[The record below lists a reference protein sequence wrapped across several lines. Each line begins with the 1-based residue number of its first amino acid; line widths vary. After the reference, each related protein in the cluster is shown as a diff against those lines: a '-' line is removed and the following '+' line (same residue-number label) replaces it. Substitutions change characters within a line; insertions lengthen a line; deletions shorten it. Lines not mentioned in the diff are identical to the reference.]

1 MLCMALL
8 PSFLISYGIT
18 GLIRDE
24 LKSNIDSQLIYS
36 SGSISSNI
44 NSKIKKTLE
53 FLDLL
58 NKIIENRNLA
68 PDQKIAFMVSS
79 VEKVDNI
86 LSLSLIVKEGDK
98 FSEAVLTEKDAVR
111 GEDHNDLQINNEKID
126 LSKLPFKDEH
136 LPYLS
141 TPQYNRHLKAWI
153 STVVTKANMPNFPT
167 SYLVA
172 QIDLTDLSRDID
184 NHLLSRIGILFV
196 ADSTG
201 AKFLSSKFIVDLPD
215 RIMADAKILLKS
227 SDKIKLTNNYSDPKF
242 GNYVACFSYP
252 TAVDWVVVSVIRE
265 NSAYASVHD
274 AFIFFSVF
282 LVLSAF
288 VSIIAV
294 ILFSR
299 HLSKPIIKM
308 AEASKTIAGG
318 HFNVDIDYTANDSI
332 GTLSKSL
339 SKMSGQL
346 KEYFDEVHR
355 QKMEL
360 EEYSRNLEKKVE
372 ERTNDLSES
381 NKELKKAYRRV
392 LELNEEKN
400 EFMGIAAHDLKNP
413 LVAVS
418 SFADILKDDKDLTEE
433 QRTDFLDEIMK
444 ASSRMFFIIKNLLDV
459 NAIEQGKLNTKMERI
474 SVRAILDEILPQY
487 TMAAAQKNINI
498 QTSIEEGNLE
508 IISDYSLT
516 LQIVQNIL
524 SNALKFSP
532 QNKKVYLTVRS
543 SSDSRSVEI
552 MIKDEGPGF
561 TEEDKKKLYSKFAHL
576 SARPT
581 GGEHS
586 TGLGL
591 SIVKKLVEMMNGRI
605 SLKSESGKGAE
616 FIISFPKARNNQT
629 DEG

>member
-1 MLCMALL
+1 
-8 PSFLISYGIT
+8 
-18 GLIRDE
+18 
-24 LKSNIDSQLIYS
+24 
-36 SGSISSNI
+36 
-44 NSKIKKTLE
+44 
-53 FLDLL
+53 
-58 NKIIENRNLA
+58 
-68 PDQKIAFMVSS
+68 
-79 VEKVDNI
+79 
-86 LSLSLIVKEGDK
+86 
-98 FSEAVLTEKDAVR
+98 
-111 GEDHNDLQINNEKID
+111 
-126 LSKLPFKDEH
+126 
-136 LPYLS
+136 
-141 TPQYNRHLKAWI
+141 
-153 STVVTKANMPNFPT
+153 
-167 SYLVA
+167 
-172 QIDLTDLSRDID
+172 
-184 NHLLSRIGILFV
+184 
-196 ADSTG
+196 
-201 AKFLSSKFIVDLPD
+201 
-215 RIMADAKILLKS
+215 MADAKILLKS

-444 ASSRMFFIIKNLLDV
+444 ASSRMFFIVKNLLDV

-498 QTSIEEGNLE
+498 QT
-508 IISDYSLT
+508 
-516 LQIVQNIL
+516 LQIIQNI
-524 SNALKFSP
+524 
-532 QNKKVYLTVRS
+532 RS
-543 SSDSRSVEI
+543 C
-552 MIKDEGPGF
+552 G
-561 TEEDKKKLYSKFAHL
+561 
-576 SARPT
+576 
-581 GGEHS
+581 GGES
-586 TGLGL
+586 
-591 SIVKKLVEMMNGRI
+591 
-605 SLKSESGKGAE
+605 
-616 FIISFPKARNNQT
+616 
-629 DEG
+629 